1 MPSDLSRHTPSP
13 ERQRNHARG
22 HTAEYIAAAWLM
34 AKGYRILVRRL
45 STPLGE
51 VDIVAVR
58 GRRVVFAEVKAR
70 RTFPDCEAAIT
81 PTLSTR
87 VRRAAALWLGRNPR
101 YQAHEQGYDLVF
113 IVPRRLPRHITNG
126 L

>member
-1 MPSDLSRHTPSP
+1 
-13 ERQRNHARG
+13 
-22 HTAEYIAAAWLM
+22 M
-34 AKGYRILVRRL
+34 AKGYRILARRL

-58 GRRVVFAEVKAR
+58 GRRVVFVEVKAR

-81 PTLSTR
+81 PTLSMR
-87 VRRAAALWLGRNPR
+87 VRRAAVLWLGRNPR